1 MDAIAIGCPVR
12 LLRNQRGQS
21 LIEMGIIVSI
31 FVLLSMGII
40 EFGRAFMI
48 ANVVTHAVRDGAR
61 AAAVIGGT
69 SRNSDG
75 LFTLGDAPVPIDTS
89 ISGPIGSQV
98 VSQIQAFADVSTSN
112 FTVFNITETPDPP
125 LSPGQI
131 PVVTLNMTVHI
142 PYIFNLV
149 GNSFDIQRSVTFRD
163 EGRSA
168 P

>member
-1 MDAIAIGCPVR
+1 V
-12 LLRNQRGQS
+12 
-21 LIEMGIIVSI
+21 
-31 FVLLSMGII
+31 
-40 EFGRAFMI
+40 
-48 ANVVTHAVRDGAR
+48 
-61 AAAVIGGT
+61 
-69 SRNSDG
+69 
-75 LFTLGDAPVPIDTS
+75 
-89 ISGPIGSQV
+89 
-98 VSQIQAFADVSTSN
+98 
-112 FTVFNITETPDPP
+112 TPDPP